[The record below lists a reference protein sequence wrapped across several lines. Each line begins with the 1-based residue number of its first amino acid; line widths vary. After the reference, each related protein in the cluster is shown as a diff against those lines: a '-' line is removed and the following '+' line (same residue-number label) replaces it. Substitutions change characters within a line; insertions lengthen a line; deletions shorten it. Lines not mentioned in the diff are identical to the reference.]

1 MGQRDCTQSHHY
13 TSNQWATSD
22 KHSCKHLHGGEGLW
36 VYNAGKAV
44 LVKDKDLVEGVVPQ
58 PRPRSQ
64 GSGAS
69 AEGAALEQRS

>member
-1 MGQRDCTQSHHY
+1 M
-13 TSNQWATSD
+13 
-22 KHSCKHLHGGEGLW
+22 L